1 MINAAIAKGCNNGR
15 NETESVMMDKL
26 ANQVQCA
33 GNAFKHMDDS
43 VGNAAAKSTIQNL
56 CKSWRIG
63 FFFISEKVLASLL
76 IFEHT
81 YILMPSGLGNSIARG
96 RFCNLCRY

>member
-1 MINAAIAKGCNNGR
+1 MINAAIAKGCNNDR
-15 NETESVMMDKL
+15 DDTDSDMMDKL

-33 GNAFKHMDDS
+33 GNAFKRMDDS
-43 VGNAAAKSTIQNL
+43 VGNSAAKSTIQNL
-56 CKSWRIG
+56 CKSWRMG
-63 FFFISEKVLASLL
+63 FFSISEKNLDSLL

-81 YILMPSGLGNSIARG
+81 YILMPSGLGNSIAIG